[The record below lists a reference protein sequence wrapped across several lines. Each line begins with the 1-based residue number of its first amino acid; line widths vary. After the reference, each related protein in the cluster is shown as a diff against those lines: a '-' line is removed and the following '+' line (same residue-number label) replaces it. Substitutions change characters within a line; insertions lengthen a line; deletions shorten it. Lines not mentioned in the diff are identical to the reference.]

1 MYMETFSINYVEG
14 LIQQMNSDYKKL
26 LSVIKS
32 MNSTVQI
39 PATRIYIDLY
49 YKKNGTKLKEM
60 IEFYFKVK
68 KRDLRD

>member
-1 MYMETFSINYVEG
+1 MYMEAFSINYVEG

-26 LSVIKS
+26 LAVIKS

-39 PATRIYIDLY
+39 PATRTYIDLY
-49 YKKNGTKLKEM
+49 YKKNGIKLKEM

-68 KRDLRD
+68 KRDLRH